1 MKYEVPIER
10 GKIREFVRATRAL
23 SQQYCGVDAVIPPTF
38 LTVARHFWEPRSEDL
53 LNDIGFDVRRVL
65 HGEEEY
71 VFHCGPPQAGE
82 SLWAQTRVD
91 ATWDKQGRRGGRLRF
106 ARLVT
111 EFRDATDALVAEQRT
126 TLIETAQQPTESRG

>member
-10 GKIREFVRATRAL
+10 GKICEFARATRAL
-23 SQQYCGVDAVIPPTF
+23 SQEYYRVDAVIPPTF
-38 LTVARHFWEPRSEDL
+38 LTVARHFWEPESEDL
-53 LNDIGFDVRRVL
+53 LNDIGFDIRRIL

-71 VFHCGPPQAGE
+71 VFHCRPPQAGE

-91 ATWDKQGRRGGRLRF
+91 ATWAKQGRRGGRMRF

-111 EFRDATDALVAEQRT
+111 QFRDANDALVAEQRT
-126 TLIETAQQPTESRG
+126 TLIETAEPPTESRG